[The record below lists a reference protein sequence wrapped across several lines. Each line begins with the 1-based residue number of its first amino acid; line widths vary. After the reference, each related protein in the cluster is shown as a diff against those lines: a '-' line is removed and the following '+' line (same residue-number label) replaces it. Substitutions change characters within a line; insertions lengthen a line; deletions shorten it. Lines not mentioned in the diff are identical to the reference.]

1 MNIEFEATYL
11 DVDKEK
17 FRVILK
23 EKGVKLVRLEYKQ
36 KRYNFDLQSLG
47 RGFWEWVRIRDE
59 GDKITMAYKNIP
71 SDSSI
76 EEQKE
81 IEFEISDMEKAV
93 EFLKILGARVTNYS
107 ENLRERW
114 QLDDVEIDIDTWP
127 FLETY
132 VEIEG
137 KNKNEVKIVSE
148 KLGFDFKDA
157 KFCGAGQVYEMKY
170 GVHPD
175 KLSKDR
181 VIYLTFDKEN
191 PFLK

>member
-107 ENLRERW
+107 ENLRER
-114 QLDDVEIDIDTWP
+114 
-127 FLETY
+127 
-132 VEIEG
+132 
-137 KNKNEVKIVSE
+137 
-148 KLGFDFKDA
+148 
-157 KFCGAGQVYEMKY
+157 
-170 GVHPD
+170 
-175 KLSKDR
+175 
-181 VIYLTFDKEN
+181 
-191 PFLK
+191 